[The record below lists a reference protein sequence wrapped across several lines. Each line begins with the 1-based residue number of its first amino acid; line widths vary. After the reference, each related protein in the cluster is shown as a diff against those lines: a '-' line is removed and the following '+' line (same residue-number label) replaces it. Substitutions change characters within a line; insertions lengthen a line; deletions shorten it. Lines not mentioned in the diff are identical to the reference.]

1 MKWATL
7 LVSLPLLLETA
18 AAIPMQSRGRVRG
31 LPAYYNA
38 FQAKDDQGR
47 FSRVVLRNGLTIVLE
62 ENTIRP
68 LLAVATYVR
77 LGKDEGPPAKLAAA
91 AASLARISDLDG
103 QIRKL
108 GGFLTTRAGDGYVAF
123 LSLTPSDNMA
133 ATIQA
138 HALLTRAPAA
148 DEGDL
153 PERPAAEVPVSPLE
167 EALWRLSSKT
177 GGAGDSAPAAEPPG
191 AGGSAAAESVS
202 AKAFQQAHFAP
213 GDIIVAVSGSI
224 LRERVFEQV
233 VGQYGKLKKKAASPP
248 SRAAGVEAPAAFE
261 YLQLRGQ
268 TETTRLLLA
277 SPAPERGHPDYY
289 PLLAL
294 ATILG
299 GGRGSLLARHL
310 EGAGVAVDSEAEL
323 VQRDGKGWFRLQAT
337 PTSGKLDAAEVRI
350 LSLIQTLSDKE
361 LVAPELER
369 AKALLVRAAYQGIE
383 AVEDRALR
391 LARGEALGNYLEMEQ
406 EPGKILELTAEQVA
420 ATAAKYLSE
429 TSLSLL
435 ESLPAAGEERNFTTE
450 SLLETLHLLIPAD
463 LGKVRQEIQ
472 SSQVASGEPVALPES
487 FKPSFLSDELKRTS
501 VLRGP
506 DIFLEEEHVVPLVD
520 LAILFPGG
528 RIDET
533 SENAGVT
540 ELSLRALLASLESKE
555 GAAVWLDL
563 ERSGAQ
569 VKLVN
574 EPDFFG
580 LQASLLSANLPV
592 LLPRLL
598 KWLEQPEFT
607 ESAFALAKQALV
619 QEAARMRENRLREAL
634 GEVSAEL
641 FKDHP
646 YGRSRFGSDT
656 SVAGLDLEKT
666 RQWTKSQID
675 GFHPTILIRG
685 DVAGTS
691 FLPDLISVL
700 SNSKLHR
707 KARVRKEVH
716 ESARSGAASVD
727 KESGFFL
734 LGVPGPARGARDE
747 WLLDV
752 VESLVYLL
760 GDRLPSDDPSPRPY
774 HGLELSHLAL
784 DSGGALF
791 FRATAEPGKMEAA
804 MTAARRDLG
813 RLSQA
818 PVRETDVLNA
828 LVVTI
833 TRLYASQQRGES
845 YLPRLASELIGGEKT
860 GFREE
865 YLTTVKGARAEDLR
879 GVAGRYFPGDPPT
892 SPERAKQEQP

>member
-1 MKWATL
+1 MNWATL
-7 LVSLPLLLETA
+7 LVSLPLLFETA
-18 AAIPMQSRGRVRG
+18 AAIPMQSRSGTRG
-31 LPAYYNA
+31 VPSYYNA

-68 LLAVATYVR
+68 LLAVATFVK
-77 LGKDEGPPAKLAAA
+77 LGKDEGPPARLAAA
-91 AASLARISDLDG
+91 AAALARTSDLDG

-108 GGFLTTRAGDGYVAF
+108 GGFLTTETGEGYVAF

-133 ATIQA
+133 ATIEA
-138 HALLTRAPAA
+138 HALLTRAPEAA
-148 DEGDL
+148 EADL
-153 PERPAAEVPVSPLE
+153 PDRPASDQGGPAPE
-167 EALWRLSSKT
+167 EALWRLSTKNT
-177 GGAGDSAPAAEPPG
+177 RPPDPT
-191 AGGSAAAESVS
+191 SDNQPPAAAEL
-202 AKAFQQAHFAP
+202 ANGKAFQLKHFAA
-213 GDIIVAVSGSI
+213 GDIILAISGSV

-233 VGQYGKLKKKAASPP
+233 VNHYGKLKKKVSGPAA
-248 SRAAGVEAPAAFE
+248 RMAGVEAPASFQ

-268 TETTRLLLA
+268 TDSTRLLLA
-277 SPAPERGHPDYY
+277 SPAPGRGHPDYY

-310 EGAGVAVDSEAEL
+310 EAAGVGVDSSAEL
-323 VQRDGKGWFRLQAT
+323 VYRQGNGLFRLRAT
-337 PTSGKLDAAEVRI
+337 PASGKLDAAEVRI
-350 LSLIQTLSDKE
+350 LSLIQCLSDKE
-361 LVAPELER
+361 LVAPELGR

-383 AVEDRALR
+383 SVEDRALR

-420 ATAAKYLSE
+420 AAAAKYLSE
-429 TSLSLL
+429 SSLSLV

-450 SLLETLHLLIPAD
+450 SLLETLHLLVPAD
-463 LGKVRQEIQ
+463 LAKVRQEILSAQ
-472 SSQVASGEPVALPES
+472 LGDQEPVKLPSS

-506 DIFLEEEHVVPLVD
+506 DIFLEEQHVVPLVD

-533 SENAGVT
+533 AENAGVT
-540 ELSLRALLASLESKE
+540 ELALRTLFASLETGE
-555 GAAVWLDL
+555 GAAAWLEL

-569 VKLVN
+569 VKFVN

-598 KWLEQPEFT
+598 KWLEQPELAD
-607 ESAFALAKQALV
+607 SAFSRAKEGLI
-619 QEAARMRENRLREAL
+619 QEAARLRENPVQRAFNK
-634 GEVSAEL
+634 VSAEL

-646 YGRSRFGSDT
+646 YGRSRFGGDS
-656 SVAGLDLEKT
+656 SLAGLDLEKT
-666 RQWTKSQID
+666 RQWVKSQID

-700 SNSKLHR
+700 SNSKLRR
-707 KARVRKEVH
+707 KERVRKELH
-716 ESARSGAASVD
+716 ESPRTGAVSVD
-727 KESGFFL
+727 EESGFFL

-752 VESLVYLL
+752 VENLVYLL
-760 GDRLPSDDPSPRPY
+760 GDRIPSEDKSPRPY
-774 HGLELSHLAL
+774 HGLELTHLAL

-804 MTAARRDLG
+804 LTAARQDLAKISKAPIRDT
-813 RLSQA
+813 
-818 PVRETDVLNA
+818 EVLNS
-828 LVVTI
+828 LVLTI
-833 TRLYASQQRGES
+833 TRFYASMQRGET

-865 YLTTVKGARAEDLR
+865 YLTTIKGARTEDLR
-879 GVAGRYFPGDPPT
+879 AVSGRYFPPPPSD
-892 SPERAKQEQP
+892 SPPSPGQTKQEHP